1 MKPALR
7 PGLYAIVDPEHTGGR
22 DPVGVAR
29 AVLRGGC
36 ALLQLRAKG
45 LRDRELLELARA
57 VRQECAGAGVPFIV
71 NDRADVALLAGAD
84 GVHLGQDDLPVVAAQ
99 RLLGPDALLGIS
111 THDVGQAT
119 EAFRL
124 PVDLIAYGPVFA
136 TRTKERPDPIVGL
149 TALAAVTQASPVP
162 VVAIGGITEATAAE
176 VYQAGATWVA
186 AISALGEAPDPEAAA
201 HSLHTASV
209 ERARR

>member
-1 MKPALR
+1 MEGMKPALR

-22 DPVGVAR
+22 DPVEVAR

-45 LRDRELLELARA
+45 LHDRELLELARA
-57 VRQECAGAGVPFIV
+57 VRQECAAAGVPFIV

-84 GVHLGQDDLPVVAAQ
+84 GVHLGQDDLPVADAR
-99 RLLGPDALLGIS
+99 RLLGPDALLGLS
-111 THDVGQAT
+111 THDTDQAT

-124 PVDLIAYGPVFA
+124 PVDLIAYGPVFV
-136 TRTKERPDPIVGL
+136 TRTKERPDPVVGL
-149 TALAAVTQASPVP
+149 AALTEVARSSPVP

-176 VYQAGATWVA
+176 VYRAGATWVA
-186 AISALGEAPDPEAAA
+186 AITAVGEAADPEAAA
-201 HSLHTASV
+201 HSLHTAKRS
-209 ERARR
+209 